1 MDKLEI
7 QEANAVQR
15 TPCIPEQIADHQENV
30 IITCEDKRND
40 VVTFLFRSFSWLNF
54 IPVLAVVPLILL
66 LRPLFL
72 FRCRHVLFKNDL
84 KSYYYNYTTVL

>member
-1 MDKLEI
+1 MWLVVDKLAI
-7 QEANAVQR
+7 QEANAVQS

-30 IITCEDKRND
+30 IITCEDTCND
-40 VVTFLFRSFSWLNF
+40 VVTFLFPFFSWLNF
-54 IPVLAVVPLILL
+54 IPVLAVIPLILL

-84 KSYYYNYTTVL
+84 